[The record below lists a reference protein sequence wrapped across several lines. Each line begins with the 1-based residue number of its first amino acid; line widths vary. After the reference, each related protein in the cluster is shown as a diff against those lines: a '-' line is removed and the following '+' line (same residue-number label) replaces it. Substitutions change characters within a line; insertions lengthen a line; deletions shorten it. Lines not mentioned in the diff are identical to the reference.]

1 MRICHIK
8 KVNQRKRTVLEKK
21 RLKHLQLARGSKRN
35 QLQSADENTQILT
48 TMTMSKT
55 RETSDIDD
63 VEQIQHTSSDTT
75 SDSAKEVNINVVF
88 RYNYIYLLEI
98 HL

>member
-1 MRICHIK
+1 MPYQKRISK
-8 KVNQRKRTVLEKK
+8 EAYGRGKQK
-21 RLKHLQLARGSKRN
+21 RLKHLQLALGSKRN
-35 QLQSADENTQILT
+35 QPQSADENTQIFT

-55 RETSDIDD
+55 NETSDVDD

-75 SDSAKEVNINVVF
+75 SDSDKEVNINVVF

-98 HL
+98 HS